1 MEKVEALKHYKFSLA
16 FENTNEEDYV
26 TEKFFQSL
34 VAGMYTSP
42 SLYADLSTLVEENYM
57 SRRPLVSSA
66 LGLEIICIWFGFKT
80 KKHKNLQ
87 NHELNPEK
95 TIKIWGFGSF
105 FYINSLF
112 FYK

>member
-42 SLYADLSTLVEENYM
+42 SLYADLSTLV
-57 SRRPLVSSA
+57 SA
-66 LGLEIICIWFGFKT
+66 SKRTICADDHW
-80 KKHKNLQ
+80 LAQ
-87 NHELNPEK
+87 R
-95 TIKIWGFGSF
+95 WD
-105 FYINSLF
+105 
-112 FYK
+112 